1 MNDPEGDA
9 YYTRKQKKADETAAL
24 FMKITFY
31 IMLFG
36 LGSSLGIFLKGLTG

>member
-1 MNDPEGDA
+1 MTDPEDNN
-9 YYTRKQKKADETAAL
+9 YYSRKQRKADETAWL